1 MIQKKS
7 ELTPMDIKLL
17 WYKDLWLKYLSM
29 CEVDYY
35 NDERMRLEYLCNLI
49 LDDLMRPEYKQ
60 VNLNVFPHSRVKPS
74 QTENDGADMSL
85 IYRVNQI
92 NPLSVKEKK
101 ALFELLYGYMTE
113 ETEEM
118 HRLEDEVPDLYK
130 SLINDMI
137 NFEMIR
143 RSYRYICT
151 ALDKDIVKGD
161 VNDGQ

>member
-1 MIQKKS
+1 MMFRILSKEEKSTTALLLYRYLIEKAYKESDIDLSSNADKYYLTLNCLIQKH
-7 ELTPMDIKLL
+7 PMYEEATNII
-17 WYKDLWLKYLSM
+17 
-29 CEVDYY
+29 
-35 NDERMRLEYLCNLI
+35 NNL
-49 LDDLMRPEYKQ
+49 
-60 VNLNVFPHSRVKPS
+60 V
-74 QTENDGADMSL
+74 NDGADMSL

-92 NPLSVKEKK
+92 NPLSTKEKK

-143 RSYRYICT
+143 RSYHYICT

>member
-1 MIQKKS
+1 MMFRILSKEEKRTTALLLYRYLIEKAYKESDIDLSSNADKYYITLNYLIQKH
-7 ELTPMDIKLL
+7 PMYEEATNII
-17 WYKDLWLKYLSM
+17 
-29 CEVDYY
+29 
-35 NDERMRLEYLCNLI
+35 NNL
-49 LDDLMRPEYKQ
+49 
-60 VNLNVFPHSRVKPS
+60 V
-74 QTENDGADMSL
+74 NDGADMSL
-85 IYRVNQI
+85 IYRVN
-92 NPLSVKEKK
+92 PVKEKK

>member
-1 MIQKKS
+1 MMFRILSKEEKSTTALLLYRYLIEKAYKESDIDLSSNADKYYITLNYLIQKH
-7 ELTPMDIKLL
+7 PMYEEATNII
-17 WYKDLWLKYLSM
+17 
-29 CEVDYY
+29 
-35 NDERMRLEYLCNLI
+35 NNL
-49 LDDLMRPEYKQ
+49 
-60 VNLNVFPHSRVKPS
+60 VS
-74 QTENDGADMSL
+74 DGADMSL

-92 NPLSVKEKK
+92 NPLSTKEKK

-161 VNDGQ
+161 VKDGQ